1 MKKTFRDSWK
11 FVRVENYGLTRSRS
25 ARSRRPLAGRIPP
38 PARRSAASPDPA
50 GCLWYL
56 ARLKTTQPTSLGVFV
71 HALAFSASPYQTGLS
86 VLVYRALVMNTATTV
101 GVRAIRG
108 YSEEKDQTA
117 ANA

>member
-1 MKKTFRDSWK
+1 MPASR
-11 FVRVENYGLTRSRS
+11 VRSMGVSMPDMPR
-25 ARSRRPLAGRIPP
+25 AVKCV
-38 PARRSAASPDPA
+38 SAAQFLA
-50 GCLWYL
+50 RFACMWYL